1 MSPVSAEIKAAI
13 IVGLFLLIVCT
24 GCFVGYQYQSNS
36 NRADAAEK
44 ALTQAKTVT
53 ANVMT
58 TLSIFN
64 TISQANADA
73 KQRIEKQTEDRVVI
87 IEKAIA
93 SDDCAKQPVPSAAV
107 EQLRE
112 HANRIRS
119 SSTGTTTSEP
129 AD

>member
-1 MSPVSAEIKAAI
+1 MSESFQATI
-13 IVGLFLLIVCT
+13 IVGVFLLIVGA

-36 NRADAAEK
+36 NRADSAEK

-93 SDDCAKQPVPSAAV
+93 SDYCAKQPVPSAAV

-119 SSTGTTTSEP
+119 GSTGTTTSEP